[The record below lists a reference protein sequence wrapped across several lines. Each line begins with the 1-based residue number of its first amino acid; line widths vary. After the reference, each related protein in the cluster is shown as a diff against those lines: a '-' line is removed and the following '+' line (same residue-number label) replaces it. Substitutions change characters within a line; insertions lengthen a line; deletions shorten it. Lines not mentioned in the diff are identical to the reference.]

1 MSLLYMNNKIQ
12 QLLIMLSV
20 PLLAS
25 SMPVAADISS
35 VPLIGGTYD
44 LSRVIKEEVVSG
56 IELTAEA
63 TKDISIFAVGGL
75 SLDAYVLTLP
85 LDASVKERVIARISN
100 PFYSIPL
107 KHIINTFKDR
117 YSGTDKIPLFSQHI
131 EATYKS
137 DQYPGMK
144 HTLFQWSEDGQKI
157 NESSESPDN
166 SLDFDREI
174 IATFVTIY
182 DALFSEKSLILE
194 DHLPE
199 QYQYLTKTEE
209 GLHTINVVQPLI
221 VKLLER
227 VLKALEPGD
236 MKDAIEHIIRDS
248 ASDRVGTVNNKA
260 QAITITLIDFVRLN
274 ALKGY
279 RQYELEQQRVD
290 AFERWMRTTFKEDAK
305 ELVSFLKAQNSR
317 KHGVQITVD
326 GLQGQY
332 LKSLTQPLSNPFI
345 RQVFENH
352 KNYQRFKPVN
362 SSVESPE
369 HSPQL
374 QFLEFIS
381 QALSQVN
388 TGEQLENDPV
398 YLPFFKWLYKDF
410 EKSISAG
417 GISSTPTISV
427 RNLPLIWTGA
437 SVAGDMG
444 TSIPNFHFVDR
455 DKDRAYYFFGND
467 ALQLDRLLEDKH
479 TKTMFDR
486 LDHLKTLNCNA
497 QYDWNAHVSF
507 DGLVNLGLGEVNR
520 DFGESLCLSELSAR
534 AEIEQELKKDR
545 QQLIDELE
553 AYQSLSFWSPFA
565 LVSKKL
571 LIQEL
576 IHNLAVKGERG
587 MPDYL
592 LIYNP
597 WPDHFAHFSGPFSDE
612 ILSPTGELNRL
623 DYWLGMLKRVYQQA
637 GVYDTTLWGMAGD
650 HGLAPIFYYLN
661 PETQVL
667 EKLKQDIGRDIIIKK
682 ISSDEGEGPKI
693 TNALNYPSNKG
704 VDIVVASTA
713 GGNFM
718 MDFFK
723 DQNANWSQQPLYGDL
738 LNWKPIEF
746 DEKEAGIDIISEIA
760 VRLEGSLDYLAV
772 RQSTCDLNQCK
783 VRLVS
788 HRNGVRKDEIIH
800 RIEDKIAYFNAENT
814 QIAPTLLDLKK
825 TNAYK
830 NSLSKAEQKEKQQL
844 YRKCITQVKISQ
856 SSSWCS
862 EAEWRMLAFYTPRPD
877 SVNQLAHLY
886 DEARAGTVNL
896 FPKEGIGYN
905 TKVPGR
911 HAGEHFH
918 EKDAFIG
925 FWGAPVNGK
934 FQLKTIDN
942 GSLAPTIYEYLTEE
956 RVIVGSDGW
965 GFPSVLDQLI
975 TH

>member
-1 MSLLYMNNKIQ
+1 MMKKIQ
-12 QLLIMLSV
+12 HLLIALSI
-20 PLLAS
+20 LLLS
-25 SMPVAADISS
+25 SSISAAADISS
-35 VPLIGGTYD
+35 IPLIGSSYD
-44 LSRVIKEEVVSG
+44 LARVIKEEVVSG
-56 IELTAEA
+56 IELTAGA
-63 TKDISIFAVGGL
+63 TKDIGIFAVGGV

-85 LDASVKERVIARISN
+85 LDANVKQRVVSRISN

-117 YSGTDKIPLFSQHI
+117 YSGTNKVPLFSQHI
-131 EATYKS
+131 KAIYKP

-144 HTLFQWSEDGQKI
+144 HTLFQWSEDDQKA

-166 SLDFDREI
+166 SVDFDREI

-182 DALFSEKSLILE
+182 DALFSENSLLLE
-194 DHLPE
+194 DELPE
-199 QYQYLTKTEE
+199 QYQYLAKTEE
-209 GLHTINVVQPLI
+209 DMRVINTIQPLI

-227 VLKALEPGD
+227 VLKTLEPGD
-236 MKDAIEHIIRDS
+236 IKDAVEHIIQDS
-248 ASDRVGTVNNKA
+248 ATDRVGVVNNKA
-260 QAITITLIDFVRLN
+260 EAITITLIDFVRIN

-279 RQYELEQQRVD
+279 RQYELEQQRVN
-290 AFERWMRTTFKEDAK
+290 AFEHWMRSTFKEDAQA
-305 ELVSFLKAQNSR
+305 LVRFLKAQNSR
-317 KHGVQITVD
+317 KHAVQITVD

-332 LKSLTQPLSNPFI
+332 LKSLIQPSTSPFAK
-345 RQVFENH
+345 QVLENH
-352 KNYQRFKPVN
+352 KNHQRFKPVN
-362 SSVESPE
+362 LSVESPS

-374 QFLEFIS
+374 EFLKFITETKTGK
-381 QALSQVN
+381 QA
-388 TGEQLENDPV
+388 ENNPA

-410 EKSISAG
+410 EKSIAVG

-444 TSIPNFHFVDR
+444 TGIPNFHFVDR

-507 DGLVNLGLGEVNR
+507 DGLVNLGLGEVSR
-520 DFGESLCLSELSAR
+520 DFGESLCLSELTMR
-534 AEIEQELKKDR
+534 AEVEQELKEGR

-553 AYQSLSFWSPFA
+553 AYQSLSFWSPLA
-565 LVSKKL
+565 LISKKW

-587 MPDYL
+587 MPDYV

-597 WPDHFAHFSGPFSDE
+597 WPDHFAHFAGPFSDE

-623 DYWLGMLKRVYQQA
+623 DYWLGMLKKVYQQA

-661 PETQVL
+661 PEVQVL
-667 EKLKQDIGRDIIIKK
+667 EKLQQDINRDIVIKK

-704 VDIVVASTA
+704 VDIVIASTA

-723 DQNANWSQQPLYGDL
+723 DQNANWSQQPLYADL
-738 LNWKPIEF
+738 LNWKPIAF
-746 DEKEAGIDIISEIA
+746 DEKETGIDIISEIA
-760 VRLEGSLDYLAV
+760 VRLEDSLDYLVV
-772 RQSTCDLNQCK
+772 RQTTCDLNQCK

-800 RIEDKIAYFNAENT
+800 RIDDNMAYFNAENS

-825 TNAYK
+825 SNAYK
-830 NSLSKAEQKEKQQL
+830 NNLSEAEKKEKHQL

-896 FPKEGIGYN
+896 FPKEGVGYN

-925 FWGAPVNGK
+925 FWGAPVNSK
-934 FQLKTIDN
+934 VQLKVIDN
-942 GSLAPTIYEYLTEE
+942 GSLAPTVYEYLTDE

-975 TH
+975 RLSGF